1 MPSPSAVSVLFVCL
15 GNICR
20 SPSAHGVF
28 GAQVERAGLSDRIF
42 IDSAGTGSWHI
53 GNPPDPR
60 TIEAA
65 RRRGYD
71 LSTLRARRVERRDFE
86 TFDYIIAMDRQNLK
100 DLQLL
105 RPASFDGHLGLLL
118 DFDDSFELA
127 EVPDPYHL
135 DEQSFEQVLDLVEA
149 ASARLLDHI
158 RTHHL

>member
-1 MPSPSAVSVLFVCL
+1 MPSSSQVSVLFVCL

-28 GAQVERAGLSDRIF
+28 GAQVQRAGLSDKIH

-60 TIEAA
+60 TLAA
-65 RRRGYD
+65 AARRGYD
-71 LSTLRARRVERRDFE
+71 LSSLRARRVERQDFDK
-86 TFDYIIAMDRQNLK
+86 FDYIIAMDRQNLA
-100 DLQLL
+100 DLQRLQ
-105 RPASFDGHLGLLL
+105 PPHFTGHLGLLL
-118 DFDDSFELA
+118 DLDASSEVA

-135 DEQSFEQVLDLVEA
+135 DEQEFEHVLDLVEA
-149 ASARLLDHI
+149 ASAGLLEHI